1 MAVAGWVFL
10 LVALPSLSF
19 AEAHYH
25 SGETE
30 TYYVSVGHLFV
41 LKCITAD
48 VHTNVTW
55 SREGTNNL
63 SLPAGVEVRGGLL
76 YFLPVQMSHNGPYTC
91 KKRDNTRLSR
101 ITFWLSVSSGVCP
114 EPPENKSISVGVNGG
129 LHCKQ
134 TDILSLNDTR
144 SIQWMKDCQP
154 LERPESFSVDNDGFL
169 RLPAVSKGDAGKYT
183 CQVNISLDGRKYTS
197 ARSVQLTVDDDD
209 PMVFQLPEIV
219 YPQEEVVVVEV
230 GARAELKCIAY
241 LGSIEDPE
249 TRMHWTIDSAFAES
263 HEGLTEAWEHM
274 HDNGKVYGVST
285 LSIPKVPRQF
295 LNVPIHCYV
304 TNPAEQTTGL
314 MWLQEAD
321 HSAFHTHV
329 ALCLTA
335 SLAILALAAAFLL
348 FKVDL
353 VLAYRKL
360 LRHFAKQQAPDG
372 KLYDAYVSFLHPSI
386 LSSAETASFALQI
399 LPEELEK
406 QHGYSLFIRGRDDC
420 PGEAVHDVIA
430 TRVHQCRRLI
440 IIVSPQAVSSTNGK
454 TEEEPLNDNQ
464 NQLCYE
470 QKIGLHDALTK
481 NDPRVILVEIDGPV
495 DYSCLPESLRYIKRK
510 QGSLKWKKPALGTH
524 KLTKLCSNRNFW
536 KNLRYHMPSV
546 PAGRIQTIV

>member
-10 LVALPSLSF
+10 LVALLSLSF

-41 LKCITAD
+41 LKCITSDA
-48 VHTNVTW
+48 HTNVTW
-55 SREGTNNL
+55 SRRGTNNL

-76 YFLPVQMSHNGPYTC
+76 YFLPVQMSHNGSYTC
-91 KKRDNTRLSR
+91 EKRDETRILR
-101 ITFWLSVSSGVCP
+101 MTFGLSVSSGRCP

-144 SIQWMKDCQP
+144 SIQWMKDCHP
-154 LERPESFSVDNDGFL
+154 LERPESFSVGNDGFL
-169 RLPAVSKGDAGKYT
+169 RLTAVSKGDAGKYT
-183 CQVNISLDGRKYTS
+183 CLVDISLDGRKYTS
-197 ARSVQLTVDDDD
+197 ARSVQLTVDDD
-209 PMVFQLPEIV
+209 VFQLHEIV
-219 YPQEEVVVVEV
+219 YPQNEVVVVEV
-230 GARAELKCIAY
+230 GARAELKCVAY

-249 TRMHWTIDSAFAES
+249 TLMQWTIDSPFADS
-263 HEGLTEAWEHM
+263 HKGLTETWEYK

-285 LSIPKVPRQF
+285 LSIPKVPRQL
-295 LNVPIHCYV
+295 LNVPILCCV
-304 TNPAEQTTGL
+304 INPAGQTSGS

-335 SLAILALAAAFLL
+335 SLVILALAAAFLL

-360 LRHFAKQQAPDG
+360 LRQFGKQQAPDG

-399 LPEELEK
+399 LSEELEK

-420 PGEAVHDVIA
+420 PGEAVHDVVA
-430 TRVHQCRRLI
+430 TRVCQCRRLI
-440 IIVSPQAVSSTNGK
+440 IIVSPQAVSSFNGK
-454 TEEEPLNDNQ
+454 TEEEPLNDDQ

-470 QKIGLHDALTK
+470 QKIGLHDALTQ

-495 DYSCLPESLRYIKRK
+495 DYSCLPESLQYIKRK
-510 QGSLKWKKPALGTH
+510 QGSLNWKKPALGTH
-524 KLTKLCSNRNFW
+524 KLTTLCSNRNFW